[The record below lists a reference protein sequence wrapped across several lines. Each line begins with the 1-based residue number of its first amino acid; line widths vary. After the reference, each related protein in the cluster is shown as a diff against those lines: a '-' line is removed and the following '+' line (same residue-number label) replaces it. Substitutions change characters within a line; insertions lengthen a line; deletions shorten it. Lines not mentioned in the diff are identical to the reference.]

1 MPEKLNVKIGDA
13 RIGTQPLYLFGGLN
27 RKQPT
32 MLGLTLPYNVHIG
45 FVRTDCIYQLAVGRF
60 GWPTATLLLAPAE
73 G

>member
-32 MLGLTLPYNVHIG
+32 MLALPSLTMSIL
-45 FVRTDCIYQLAVGRF
+45 DL
-60 GWPTATLLLAPAE
+60 
-73 G
+73 